1 MPSSEAS
8 DQVERLS
15 KARLHPSITDPS
27 WLILRRRRALFTRW
41 VERFPGKELEVLDV
55 GGRLQP
61 YRELLQGRVKR
72 YVALDLRVT
81 AVVNVVANAA
91 EIPFADDSFDLCFCT
106 QMLEYAPSPRAVIA
120 EIRRVLRPAGALL
133 LSLPSL
139 APCDASEDR
148 WRFWPAAIRELL
160 SEFSPVELVAEGSSA
175 AGFFRTLNVGL
186 ISLARFQVLR
196 TALRYTVIVLSNAM
210 GALLES
216 VSSGSN
222 ESFAVN
228 YSAIARK

>member
-1 MPSSEAS
+1 MSR
-8 DQVERLS
+8 Q
-15 KARLHPSITDPS
+15 RLHPSITDPS

-41 VERFPGKELEVLDV
+41 LERFPGKDLEVLDV

-72 YVALDLRVT
+72 YLALDLRAT
-81 AVVNVVANAA
+81 PAVDVVANACK
-91 EIPFADDSFDLCFCT
+91 IPFRDDSFDMCFCT
-106 QMLEYAPSPRAVIA
+106 QMLEYAPNPQAVIA
-120 EIRRVLRPAGALL
+120 EMRRVLKPGGALL

-160 SEFSPVELVAEGSSA
+160 SGFSQIELVAEGSSA
-175 AGFFRTLNVGL
+175 TGFFRTLNVGL
-186 ISLARFQVLR
+186 ISLARFQALR
-196 TALRYTVIVLSNAM
+196 TALRYTAVVLLNAL
-210 GALLES
+210 GALLEG